1 MKDWAQP
8 LRKAYYDLFNN
19 AVVVDSG
26 FVPVFQERVPDN
38 EPTNLAIVIGST
50 LVSNNADD
58 FKSYNS
64 EAFITIDAISRQ
76 QSGMGDE
83 VDTMVDQIKTLL
95 FPTRTTRGIAQPSGF
110 QVSEIWIESENELPV
125 AELPVGYLKRKI
137 LRIHHKIVDNN

>member
-8 LRKAYYDLFNN
+8 LRKAYYDLLNG
-19 AVVVDSG
+19 VVVIDSG
-26 FVPVFQERVPDN
+26 FVPVFQERVADN
-38 EPTNLAIVIGST
+38 EPSNIYIVIGDI
-50 LVSNNADD
+50 VSSNADD
-58 FKSYNS
+58 FTTYNS
-64 EAFITIDAISRQ
+64 EVFLNLDVVSRQ

-125 AELPVGYLKRKI
+125 AELPIGYLKRKI